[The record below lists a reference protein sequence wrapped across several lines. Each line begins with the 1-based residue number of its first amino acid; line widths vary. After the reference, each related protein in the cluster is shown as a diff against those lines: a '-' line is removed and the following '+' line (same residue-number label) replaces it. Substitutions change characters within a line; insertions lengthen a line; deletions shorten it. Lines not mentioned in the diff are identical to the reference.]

1 MRLQSFLVC
10 NESIFVLVMRNIL
23 ILKNSVLYL
32 KKNRDLLEISV
43 NFLNELSD
51 DYLIITKSFIDLKN
65 ENLTFNEESFVNVD
79 CIVTIKPSSDSIKK
93 IDGNILVDHLDRNDF
108 KKITYPIYIQKNS
121 LISYLR
127 STDCIWNLKDALK
140 ELTFIIE
147 LT

>member
-1 MRLQSFLVC
+1 M
-10 NESIFVLVMRNIL
+10 IKNIL
-23 ILKNSVLYL
+23 ILKDNVLYL
-32 KKNRDLLEISV
+32 KKDRDLLKISV

-51 DYLIITKSFIDLKN
+51 DYFIITKSFIDLKN
-65 ENLTFNEESFVNVD
+65 QNLSFNEESFMNVD

-93 IDGNILVDHLDRNDF
+93 IDGNILVDHLDRNEF

-140 ELTFIIE
+140 ELTFIVE

>member
-1 MRLQSFLVC
+1 V
-10 NESIFVLVMRNIL
+10 IKNIL
-23 ILKNSVLYL
+23 ILKDNVLYL
-32 KKNRDLLEISV
+32 KKDRDLLKISV

-51 DYLIITKSFIDLKN
+51 NYFIITKSFIDLKN
-65 ENLTFNEESFVNVD
+65 QNLSFNEESFMNVD

-93 IDGNILVDHLDRNDF
+93 IDGNILVDHLDRNKF

-140 ELTFIIE
+140 ELTFIVE

>member
-1 MRLQSFLVC
+1 M
-10 NESIFVLVMRNIL
+10 IRNIL
-23 ILKNSVLYL
+23 ILKDSVLYL
-32 KKNRDLLEISV
+32 KKNRELLEISV

-51 DYLIITKSFIDLKN
+51 DYFIITKSFIDLKN
-65 ENLTFNEESFVNVD
+65 KNLSFNEESFMNVD

-93 IDGNILVDHLDRNDF
+93 IDGNILVDHLDRNEF

-140 ELTFIIE
+140 ELTFIVE

>member
-1 MRLQSFLVC
+1 M
-10 NESIFVLVMRNIL
+10 
-23 ILKNSVLYL
+23 
-32 KKNRDLLEISV
+32 KKDRDLLKISV

-51 DYLIITKSFIDLKN
+51 NYFIITKSFIDLKN
-65 ENLTFNEESFVNVD
+65 KNLSFNEESFMNVD

-93 IDGNILVDHLDRNDF
+93 IDGNILVDHLDRNEF

-140 ELTFIIE
+140 ELTFIVE

>member
-1 MRLQSFLVC
+1 V
-10 NESIFVLVMRNIL
+10 IKNIL
-23 ILKNSVLYL
+23 ILKDNVLYL
-32 KKNRDLLEISV
+32 KKNRDLLKISV

-51 DYLIITKSFIDLKN
+51 DYFIITKSFIDLKN
-65 ENLTFNEESFVNVD
+65 QNLSFNEESFMNVD

-93 IDGNILVDHLDRNDF
+93 IDGNILVDHLDRNEF

-127 STDCIWNLKDALK
+127 STNCIWNLKDALK
-140 ELTFIIE
+140 ELTFIVE

>member
-1 MRLQSFLVC
+1 M
-10 NESIFVLVMRNIL
+10 IKNIL
-23 ILKNSVLYL
+23 ILKDNVLYL
-32 KKNRDLLEISV
+32 KKDRDLLKISV

-51 DYLIITKSFIDLKN
+51 NYFIITKSFIDLKN
-65 ENLTFNEESFVNVD
+65 QNLSFNEESFMNVD

-93 IDGNILVDHLDRNDF
+93 IDGNILVDHLDRNEF
-108 KKITYPIYIQKNS
+108 KKITYPIYVQKNS

-140 ELTFIIE
+140 ELTFIVE

>member
-1 MRLQSFLVC
+1 M
-10 NESIFVLVMRNIL
+10 IRNIL
-23 ILKNSVLYL
+23 ILKDSVLYL
-32 KKNRDLLEISV
+32 KKNRELLEISV

-51 DYLIITKSFIDLKN
+51 DYFIITKSFIDLKN
-65 ENLTFNEESFVNVD
+65 ENLTFNEEAFMNVD

-93 IDGNILVDHLDRNDF
+93 IDGNILVDHLDRNEF

-140 ELTFIIE
+140 ELTFIVE

>member
-10 NESIFVLVMRNIL
+10 NESIFVLVIRNIL
-23 ILKNSVLYL
+23 ILKDSVLYL
-32 KKNRDLLEISV
+32 KKNRELLEISV

-51 DYLIITKSFIDLKN
+51 DYFIITKSFIDLKN

-93 IDGNILVDHLDRNDF
+93 IDGNTLVDHLDRNEF
-108 KKITYPIYIQKNS
+108 KKITYPIYIEKNS

-127 STDCIWNLKDALK
+127 STNCIWNLKDALK
-140 ELTFIIE
+140 ELTFIVE

>member
-1 MRLQSFLVC
+1 M
-10 NESIFVLVMRNIL
+10 IKNIL
-23 ILKNSVLYL
+23 ILKDNVLYL
-32 KKNRDLLEISV
+32 KKNRDLLKISV

-51 DYLIITKSFIDLKN
+51 DYFIITKSFIDLKN
-65 ENLTFNEESFVNVD
+65 ENLTFNEESFMNVD

-93 IDGNILVDHLDRNDF
+93 IDGNTLVDHLDRNEF

-140 ELTFIIE
+140 ELTFIVE

>member
-1 MRLQSFLVC
+1 M
-10 NESIFVLVMRNIL
+10 IKNIL
-23 ILKNSVLYL
+23 ILKDNVLYL
-32 KKNRDLLEISV
+32 KKDRDLLKISV

-51 DYLIITKSFIDLKN
+51 DYFIITKSFIDLKN
-65 ENLTFNEESFVNVD
+65 KNLSFNEESFMNVD

-93 IDGNILVDHLDRNDF
+93 IDGNILVDHLDRNEF

-140 ELTFIIE
+140 ELTFIVE

>member
-1 MRLQSFLVC
+1 V
-10 NESIFVLVMRNIL
+10 IKNIL
-23 ILKNSVLYL
+23 ILKDNVLYL
-32 KKNRDLLEISV
+32 KKDRDLLKISV

-51 DYLIITKSFIDLKN
+51 NYFIITKSFIDLKN
-65 ENLTFNEESFVNVD
+65 QNLSFNEESFMNVD

-93 IDGNILVDHLDRNDF
+93 IDGNILVDHLDRNEF
-108 KKITYPIYIQKNS
+108 KKITYPIYVQKNS

-140 ELTFIIE
+140 ELTFIVE

>member
-1 MRLQSFLVC
+1 LRLQSFLVC
-10 NESIFVLVMRNIL
+10 NESIFVLVIRNIL
-23 ILKNSVLYL
+23 ISKDSVLYL
-32 KKNRDLLEISV
+32 KKNRDLLEISL

-51 DYLIITKSFIDLKN
+51 DYFIITKSFIDLKN
-65 ENLTFNEESFVNVD
+65 ENLTFNEESFMNVD

-93 IDGNILVDHLDRNDF
+93 IDGNILVDHLDRNEF

-121 LISYLR
+121 LISYLK

-140 ELTFIIE
+140 ELTFVVE

>member
-1 MRLQSFLVC
+1 M
-10 NESIFVLVMRNIL
+10 IRNIL
-23 ILKNSVLYL
+23 ILKDSVLYL

-51 DYLIITKSFIDLKN
+51 DYFIITKSFIDLKN
-65 ENLTFNEESFVNVD
+65 ENLTFNEESFMNVD

-93 IDGNILVDHLDRNDF
+93 IDGNILVDHLDRNEF

-127 STDCIWNLKDALK
+127 STDCICNLKDALK
-140 ELTFIIE
+140 ELTFIVE

>member
-10 NESIFVLVMRNIL
+10 NESIFVLVIKNIL
-23 ILKNSVLYL
+23 ILKDNVLYL
-32 KKNRDLLEISV
+32 KKDRDLLKISV

-51 DYLIITKSFIDLKN
+51 NYFIITKSFVDLKN
-65 ENLTFNEESFVNVD
+65 QNLSFNEESFMNVD

-93 IDGNILVDHLDRNDF
+93 IDGNILVDHLDRSKF

-140 ELTFIIE
+140 ELTFIVE

>member
-1 MRLQSFLVC
+1 V
-10 NESIFVLVMRNIL
+10 IKNIL
-23 ILKNSVLYL
+23 ILKDNVLYL
-32 KKNRDLLEISV
+32 KKDRDLLKISV

-51 DYLIITKSFIDLKN
+51 DYFIITKSFIDLKN
-65 ENLTFNEESFVNVD
+65 KNLSFNEESFMNVD

-93 IDGNILVDHLDRNDF
+93 IDGNILVDHLDRNEF

-140 ELTFIIE
+140 ELTFIVE

>member
-1 MRLQSFLVC
+1 V
-10 NESIFVLVMRNIL
+10 IKNIL
-23 ILKNSVLYL
+23 ILKDNVLYL
-32 KKNRDLLEISV
+32 KKDRDLLKISV

-51 DYLIITKSFIDLKN
+51 NYFIITKSFVDLKN
-65 ENLTFNEESFVNVD
+65 QNLSFNEESFMNVD

-93 IDGNILVDHLDRNDF
+93 IDGNILVDHLDRSKF

-140 ELTFIIE
+140 ELTFIVE

>member
-1 MRLQSFLVC
+1 V
-10 NESIFVLVMRNIL
+10 IKNIL
-23 ILKNSVLYL
+23 ILKDNVLYL
-32 KKNRDLLEISV
+32 KKDRDLLKISV

-51 DYLIITKSFIDLKN
+51 NYFIITKSFIDLKN
-65 ENLTFNEESFVNVD
+65 KNLSFNEESFMNVD

-93 IDGNILVDHLDRNDF
+93 IDGNILVDHLDRNEF

-140 ELTFIIE
+140 ELTFIVE
-147 LT
+147 LN

>member
-1 MRLQSFLVC
+1 M
-10 NESIFVLVMRNIL
+10 IRNIL
-23 ILKNSVLYL
+23 ILKDSVLYL

-51 DYLIITKSFIDLKN
+51 DYFIITKSFIDLKN
-65 ENLTFNEESFVNVD
+65 ENLTFNEESFMNVD

-93 IDGNILVDHLDRNDF
+93 IDGNILVDHLDRNEF

-121 LISYLR
+121 LISYLG

-140 ELTFIIE
+140 ELTFIVE

>member
-1 MRLQSFLVC
+1 MQSFLVC
-10 NESIFVLVMRNIL
+10 NESIFVLVIKNIL
-23 ILKNSVLYL
+23 ILKDNVLYL
-32 KKNRDLLEISV
+32 KKNRDLLKISV

-51 DYLIITKSFIDLKN
+51 DYFIITKSFIDLKN
-65 ENLTFNEESFVNVD
+65 QNLSFNEESFINVD

-93 IDGNILVDHLDRNDF
+93 IDGNILVDHLDRNEF

-140 ELTFIIE
+140 ELTFIVE

>member
-1 MRLQSFLVC
+1 V
-10 NESIFVLVMRNIL
+10 IKNIL
-23 ILKNSVLYL
+23 ILKDNVLYL
-32 KKNRDLLEISV
+32 KKDRDLLKISV

-51 DYLIITKSFIDLKN
+51 NYFIITKSFIDLKN
-65 ENLTFNEESFVNVD
+65 KNLSFNEESFMNVD

-93 IDGNILVDHLDRNDF
+93 IDGNILVDHLDRNEF

-140 ELTFIIE
+140 ELTFIV
-147 LT
+147 

>member
-1 MRLQSFLVC
+1 MK
-10 NESIFVLVMRNIL
+10 NIL
-23 ILKNSVLYL
+23 ILKDNVLYL
-32 KKNRDLLEISV
+32 KKNRDLLKISV

-51 DYLIITKSFIDLKN
+51 DYFIITKSFIDLKN
-65 ENLTFNEESFVNVD
+65 QNLSFNEESFINVD

-93 IDGNILVDHLDRNDF
+93 IDGNILVDHLDRNEF

-140 ELTFIIE
+140 ELTFIVE